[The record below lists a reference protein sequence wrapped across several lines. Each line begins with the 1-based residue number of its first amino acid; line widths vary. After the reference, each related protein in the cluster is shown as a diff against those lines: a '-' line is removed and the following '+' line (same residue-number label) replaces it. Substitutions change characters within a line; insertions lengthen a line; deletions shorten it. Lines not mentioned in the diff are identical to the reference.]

1 MCLHSRK
8 MCTAAGSCH
17 VRWWGFA
24 ILLVCF
30 RLGIAQDDRFIL
42 RAPASSVPA
51 IASRHNLTVGTYTD
65 GHQITRVSK
74 SDSRTKD
81 QVLAEVAADPDVTG
95 IESDRSVSVPEL
107 NAAAQISVNSS
118 AVLNALSGRQLVNFF
133 NAQAWNSYVNQP
145 AAILIRLDDIQTSS
159 YGAVTGTGIVAIID
173 TGVDPLQPLLK
184 NSLVSGYDFVHL
196 TAGIPSELSDL
207 DQSTAA
213 ILDQSTAAILDKSTP
228 AQVNQSTAAILDQ
241 STAAILDTTKLPAA
255 FGHGTMIAGIV
266 HLAAPTAQI
275 MPLKAFKGDGT
286 AMLSD
291 IVKAI
296 YFAVD
301 NGADIINM
309 SFSLANPSTELVKA
323 VNYATAHGVVC
334 VASVGNDG
342 AETIVF
348 PAAFQNVIG
357 VASTSLKDTRSVFS
371 NFGAALTTLAAPGEG
386 IVTTYPG
393 GMYAVASGTSFSSP
407 FVAGTVA
414 LMFSAK
420 ATLRPSD
427 VPSGLSRAKRLST
440 DLGYGRIDAYM
451 AVNSVRGD

>member
-1 MCLHSRK
+1 MHARRTW
-8 MCTAAGSCH
+8 TAARSCH
-17 VRWWGFA
+17 IRWWGFA

-30 RLGIAQDDRFIL
+30 RLGVAQDDRFIL

-51 IASRHNLTVGTYTD
+51 IAGRHNLTVGTYTD
-65 GHQITRVSK
+65 GHGITRVSK
-74 SDSRTKD
+74 NDSRTKD

-95 IESDRSVSVPEL
+95 IESDRNVAVPEL
-107 NAAAQISVNSS
+107 NAAAQINLTSS
-118 AVLNALSGRQLVNFF
+118 AVLNAVAGRQLVNFF
-133 NAQAWNSYVNQP
+133 NVQAWNSYVNQP
-145 AAILIRLDDIQTSS
+145 AVILTRLDDIQTSS
-159 YGAVTGTGIVAIID
+159 YGAVTGIGIVAIID
-173 TGVDPLQPLLK
+173 TGVDPSQPLLK
-184 NSLVSGYDFVHL
+184 NSLVPGYDFVHL

-275 MPLKAFKGDGT
+275 MPLKAFRGDGT

-301 NGADIINM
+301 NGADVINM
-309 SFSLANPSTELVKA
+309 SFSLPTPSIELVKA
-323 VNYATAHGVVC
+323 VNYASAHGVVC

-357 VASTSLKDTRSVFS
+357 VASTSIKDTRSTFS

-393 GMYAVASGTSFSSP
+393 GMYAVVSGTSFSSP
-407 FVAGTVA
+407 FVTGTVA
-414 LMFSAK
+414 LMFNVRP
-420 ATLRPSD
+420 TLRPSS
-427 VPSGLSRAKRLST
+427 VPAGLSKAKKLT
-440 DLGYGRIDAYM
+440 PDLGYGRLDAYES
-451 AVNSVRGD
+451 VNELRGD